1 MSGKT
6 RSSLLSLTIIA
17 VILFSAFGT
26 TRAYADGG
34 TTTETS
40 STEVTNQTDEASTE
54 TAVPTEV
61 TAEATAI
68 PAEAPTETSETTVQE
83 AAPATT
89 EEAAPTEPVLAAVPE
104 NTEVTVVDASGEAQP
119 LATQEA
125 AEAIAASDPI
135 WCPEG
140 AGPTPGANGCT
151 GSFTSFNDLLTFLSG
166 NTTYQ
171 GAGTIYVEQGNY
183 NGNDPG
189 GVIDF
194 SSPGYDLS
202 NIRNSNLT
210 LQGGWN
216 TSDGSTTGTSNFTD
230 TRILIGSSPTDRWG
244 GSVAINNITMTFSN
258 PGAAIP
264 ATAEN
269 ALTVYATGDV
279 SLADVDISNAPSAG
293 AEIDAGGGVTIER
306 SKFHRNKTAGAIV
319 RSGGNVAIR
328 DSEFQNPLITRQRRQ
343 IVGLDINSAGDVS
356 LLQILASGNR
366 EVGTNI
372 VAGGA
377 VSISGG
383 VFNGT
388 MEIVGTRRAPTEF
401 LGYGLQVTTPGE
413 INVDSVTANGNF
425 LWGARLDGGGPIAVQ
440 NSIFNA
446 NTTETDGFID
456 DTGLFVYGDS
466 IVSLF
471 NVTAN
476 ANRLYGTYIEAVGNV
491 SINQSTFNNNR
502 GITNT
507 AGTDTFHGH
516 GMYIDSDADILI
528 NNTTATGNSLFGGE
542 LIAGGQVAI
551 NNSTFSDTGT
561 GSAANAVGQGLQI
574 TSGGNTNLAGV
585 VLSNNE
591 ANGATIQ
598 AGGFAWLENVTATNN
613 GGDGVSLQATCTHL
627 IGGTFSGNGGYGLDL
642 GSSALNLLSPP
653 TFSNNGA
660 GDMNPASPPT
670 CTFFTAAPAATA
682 PTTLST
688 AATSLF
694 ASLEAAP
701 EAGANQD
708 ATAEASGSLA
718 NVSLSAYLASSKS
731 AQGHIFMGKYAYA
744 DTEAGLQV
752 FAFVSP
758 LEVMAME

>member
-6 RSSLLSLTIIA
+6 RSSLLSMTIIA

-26 TRAYADGG
+26 TSAYADGG

-40 STEVTNQTDEASTE
+40 STEVSTQTEEASTE
-54 TAVPTEV
+54 TAVS
-61 TAEATAI
+61 AEATATPEEA
-68 PAEAPTETSETTVQE
+68 PAESTETTSAE
-83 AAPATT
+83 AAPTTT
-89 EEAAPTEPVLAAVPE
+89 EEAVPAEPVLTAVPE
-104 NTEVTVVDASGEAQP
+104 NTEVTVVDANGEAQP

-135 WCPEG
+135 WCPEN

-151 GSFTSFNDLLTFLSG
+151 GSFSSFNELLTFLSG
-166 NTTYQ
+166 NTAYQ
-171 GAGTIYVEQGNY
+171 GSGTIYVEQGNY
-183 NGNDPG
+183 RGSDPG

-194 SSPGYDLS
+194 SSPSYDLS

-216 TSDGSTTGTSNFTD
+216 TSDGSTVGTSNFTN

-319 RSGGNVAIR
+319 RAGGNVTIT
-328 DSEFQNPLITRQRRQ
+328 DSEFQNPLVTRQRRQ
-343 IVGLDINSAGDVS
+343 IVGLDVNSGGAVT
-356 LLQILASGNR
+356 LANVLASGNR
-366 EVGTNI
+366 TVGTNI
-372 VAGGA
+372 TAAGA
-377 VSISGG
+377 VTVGSS

-425 LWGARLDGGGPIAVQ
+425 LWGARLDGGGAIAIA
-440 NSIFNA
+440 NSVFNA

-476 ANRLYGTYIEAVGNV
+476 ENRLYGTYIESVGNV

-507 AGTDTFHGH
+507 TGTDTYHGH

-542 LIAGGQVAI
+542 LIAGGQVAV

-653 TFSNNGA
+653 TFSNNTA
-660 GDMNPASPPT
+660 GDLNPASPPT
-670 CTFFTAAPAATA
+670 YTFFTAAPAPAATA
-682 PTTLST
+682 PTTLS
-688 AATSLF
+688 AGATSLF

-701 EAGANQD
+701 EAGTSQD
-708 ATAEASGSLA
+708 AAAEVSNTGSS
-718 NVSLSAYLASSKS
+718 NVSLSTYLASSKS

-744 DTEAGLQV
+744 DTDAGIQV
-752 FAFVSP
+752 YAFVSP
-758 LEVMAME
+758 LDVMAME

>member
-1 MSGKT
+1 VST
-6 RSSLLSLTIIA
+6 Q
-17 VILFSAFGT
+17 
-26 TRAYADGG
+26 
-34 TTTETS
+34 TE
-40 STEVTNQTDEASTE
+40 EASTE
-54 TAVPTEV
+54 TAA
-61 TAEATAI
+61 TAEETAT
-68 PAEAPTETSETTVQE
+68 PEEAPAATTEATVEE
-83 AAPATT
+83 AAPAAT
-89 EEAAPTEPVLAAVPE
+89 EEAAPADPVLTAVPE
-104 NTEVTVVDASGEAQP
+104 NTEVTVVDANGEAQP
-119 LATQEA
+119 LATQDA
-125 AEAIAASDPI
+125 AEAIATSDPI

-140 AGPTPGANGCT
+140 STPTPGANGCT
-151 GSFTSFNDLLTFLSG
+151 GSFSSFNELLTFLSG
-166 NTTYQ
+166 NATYQ

-183 NGNDPG
+183 SGSDSG

-194 SSPGYDLS
+194 SSPSYDLS

-216 TSDGSTTGTSNFTD
+216 TSDGSTTSTSNFTD

-258 PGAAIP
+258 PGAEIP
-264 ATAEN
+264 ATPEN

-279 SLADVDISNAPSAG
+279 SLAGVEIDGAPSAG

-319 RSGGNVAIR
+319 RAGGNVTIT
-328 DSEFQNPLITRQRRQ
+328 DSEFQNPLVTRQRRQ
-343 IVGLDINSAGDVS
+343 IVGLDVNSGGAVT
-356 LLQILASGNR
+356 LANVLASGNR
-366 EVGTNI
+366 TAGTNI
-372 VAGGA
+372 TAAGA
-377 VSISGG
+377 VTVGSS

-388 MEIVGTRRAPTEF
+388 MEIVGTRTAPTEF
-401 LGYGLQVTTPGE
+401 LGYGLQVTTPSE
-413 INVDSVTANGNF
+413 INIDSVTANGNF
-425 LWGARLDGGGPIAVQ
+425 LWGARLDGGGAIAIA
-440 NSIFNA
+440 NSVFNA

-476 ANRLYGTYIEAVGNV
+476 ENRLYGTYIESVGNV

-507 AGTDTFHGH
+507 TGTDTYHGH

-542 LIAGGQVAI
+542 LIAGGQVAV

-561 GSAANAVGQGLQI
+561 GSQANAVGQGLQV

-642 GSSALNLLSPP
+642 GTSALNLLSVP
-653 TFSNNGA
+653 TFSNNSA
-660 GDMNPASPPT
+660 GDMNPANPPT
-670 CTFFTAAPAATA
+670 CSFFAAAPATTTTA
-682 PTTLST
+682 SAP
-688 AATSLF
+688 ATSLF

-701 EAGANQD
+701 QTGASQD
-708 ATAEASGSLA
+708 TTSGTLDSSA
-718 NVSLSAYLASSKS
+718 NVSLSTYLASSKT

-744 DTEAGLQV
+744 DTDAGIQV

-758 LEVMAME
+758 LDVMAME